1 MKTISDEKIA
11 AIRREKQWLGI
22 LYGILAGTGYALTAW
37 GLDAYQLAEAHAYLP
52 WGRFVFGLA
61 ACLVLGGLAGWL
73 ASRLDNGLVAVLVW
87 SLVGCALAIGMG
99 WLAFQGN
106 PTLLNWFYP
115 DLASQVEFST
125 NPAIQI
131 RTGIAALV
139 SALLGGAVGLL
150 QLNLIDSA
158 LRGTYPIQRALS
170 LWLGI
175 IPFVGAGLIAGDGL
189 IHTNLRDPI
198 VQVHSALQYAQE
210 HRGQEID
217 IYEAREHGQT
227 AVRALGDLQYQPYRL
242 AISSYDEYLSLVWV
256 MVDFGEIQ
264 TRCSVLE
271 KKLNYCEKPARITAT
286 HIPPELTQSAP
297 TGTTPPT
304 SESPTAH
311 PATDNSPI
319 SDNPD
324 AAGNQPV
331 FLADQASNLPETLN
345 RYLLNVTIEPD
356 QSRFQGALQLEY
368 TNTENIALEQLFFR
382 LLPNGQR
389 SYGNG
394 SLNVGEVKVGGAIQP
409 TSLSVDDS
417 VLEVELGKS
426 VAPGKQVQVE
436 MSFQGQVPQDFS
448 GSGPMNGYGIYNY
461 SDGVMALANW
471 YPILAVYDEQ
481 GWNLDAVSFIGDSVY
496 SDMATYQVEIDLPED
511 QVLVSTGVI
520 QQVAT
525 GEAHKQY
532 VIESG
537 PVRDFFMIL
546 SPNFEGVEEQV
557 EGTLVSS
564 YYLPGNR
571 AGGQR
576 ALQVAVEALETF
588 NHQFGP
594 YPYTELDVVD
604 APMQNASGV
613 EYPGIV
619 LIGDALYAEYEEK
632 AFAVT
637 TAHEV
642 AHQWWYNLVGNDVIE
657 EPWVDEALATYAS
670 GLYLESAQGKP
681 ALAGLMDYYQE
692 RYQRTLDS
700 SGDHPIRES
709 LTYFETSPDPRA
721 YGGIV
726 YAKGALFLD
735 ALRQEIGDAAFFGA
749 LQRYFQDYRYQIA
762 TGGDLLT
769 AFETSAGASLD
780 SFYQTWGFTPQP

>member
-11 AIRREKQWLGI
+11 AIRRDKQKLGI
-22 LYGILAGTGYALTAW
+22 LYGLLAGTGYALTAW
-37 GLDAYQLAEAHAYLP
+37 GLDAYQLAQAQAYLP
-52 WGRFVFGLA
+52 WGRFAFGLA
-61 ACLVLGGLAGWL
+61 ACLVLGGFAGWL
-73 ASRLDNGLVAVLVW
+73 SSRLDNGLIAALIW

-115 DLASQVEFST
+115 DLTSQVEFTS

-139 SALLGGAVGLL
+139 SALLGGAVGLF

-158 LRGTYPIQRALS
+158 LLGTYPIQRALS

-175 IPFVGAGLIAGDGL
+175 IPFMGAGLIAGNGL

-217 IYEAREHGQT
+217 VYSAREHGQT
-227 AVRALGDLQYQPYRL
+227 AVRALGDLQYQPYHL

-271 KKLNYCEKPARITAT
+271 KKLNYCEKPAEITAT
-286 HIPPELTQSAP
+286 TIPPEPTQGAP
-297 TGTTPPT
+297 TAPT
-304 SESPTAH
+304 LPALGAPTAR

-319 SDNPD
+319 SDNSVT
-324 AAGNQPV
+324 AGNQPV
-331 FLADQASNLPETLN
+331 FLTDQASNLPEILN

-356 QSRFQGALQLEY
+356 QYRFQGTLQLEY
-368 TNTENIALEQLFFR
+368 TNTENSTLEQLYFR

-394 SLNVGEVKVGGAIQP
+394 SLNVSEVKVDGVLQP

-417 VLEVELGKS
+417 VLEVETGKS
-426 VAPGKQVQVE
+426 VAPGEQVQVE
-436 MSFQGQVPQDFS
+436 MSFRGQVPQDFG
-448 GSGPMNGYGIYNY
+448 GSQPVNGYGIYNY

-471 YPILAVYDEQ
+471 YPILAVYDGQ
-481 GWNLDAVSFIGDSVY
+481 GWNLDPVSFIGDSVY
-496 SDMATYQVEIDLPED
+496 SDMAAYQVEIDLPED
-511 QVLVSTGVI
+511 QILVSTGAV
-520 QQVAT
+520 QQEMA
-525 GEAHKQY
+525 GDARKQY
-532 VIESG
+532 VVESG
-537 PVRDFFMIL
+537 PVRDFFIIL
-546 SPNFEGVEEQV
+546 SPKFQSLSERVEE
-557 EGTLVSS
+557 TLVNS

-571 AGGQR
+571 AGGLR
-576 ALQVAVEALETF
+576 ALGVAVDAFETF
-588 NHQFGP
+588 NRHFGP

-619 LIGDALYAEYEEK
+619 LIGDALYGEYEGT
-632 AFAVT
+632 AFAIT

-657 EPWVDEALATYAS
+657 EPWLDEALATYAS
-670 GLYLESAQGKP
+670 GVYLESVRGKT

-700 SGDHPIRES
+700 SGDHPIS
-709 LTYFETSPDPRA
+709 QGLAYFETSDPRA

-735 ALRQEIGDAAFFGA
+735 ALRKEIGDAAFFGA

-762 TGGDLLT
+762 TGGDLLE

-780 SFYQTWGFTPQP
+780 SFFQTWGVTPQP

>member
-1 MKTISDEKIA
+1 MKTISNEKIA

-37 GLDAYQLAEAHAYLP
+37 GLDAYQLAEANAYLP
-52 WGRFVFGLA
+52 WGRFAFGLA

-99 WLAFQGN
+99 WLTFQGN
-106 PTLLNWFYP
+106 PTLMNWLYP
-115 DLASQVEFST
+115 DLASQVEFTS
-125 NPAIQI
+125 NQAIQI
-131 RTGIAALV
+131 RTGIAALI

-158 LRGTYPIQRALS
+158 LRGSYPIQRALS

-175 IPFVGAGLIAGDGL
+175 IPFIGAGLIAGDGL

-198 VQVHSALQYAQE
+198 LQVHSALQYAQE
-210 HRGQEID
+210 QRGQELD
-217 IYEAREHGQT
+217 KREAREHGQT
-227 AVRALGDLQYQPYRL
+227 ALRTLGDLQYQPYRL
-242 AISSYDEYLSLVWV
+242 AISTYDEYLSLVWV

-271 KKLNYCEKPARITAT
+271 KQLSNCEQPAEITVT
-286 HIPPELTQSAP
+286 FTQPESTQNTP
-297 TGTTPPT
+297 TTTTPPALDD
-304 SESPTAH
+304 PTAR
-311 PATDNSPI
+311 PASDDSPN

-324 AAGNQPV
+324 AARNKPV
-331 FLADQASNLPETLN
+331 LLAEQASNLPDSLN
-345 RYLLNVTIEPD
+345 RYLLNITIEPE
-356 QSRFQGALQLEY
+356 QFRFQGTLQLEY
-368 TNTENIALEQLFFR
+368 TNMENSALEQLYFR

-394 SLNVGEVKVGGAIQP
+394 SLNVGEVKVDGAIQP
-409 TSLSVDDS
+409 TSLSMDDS

-426 VAPGKQVQVE
+426 VAPGEPVQVE
-436 MSFQGQVPQDFS
+436 MSFQGQVPQDFG
-448 GSGPMNGYGIYNY
+448 GSQPVNGYGIYNY
-461 SDGVMALANW
+461 TDGVMALANW

-481 GWNLDAVSFIGDSVY
+481 GWNLDKVSYIGDSVY
-496 SDMATYQVEIDLPED
+496 SDMATYQVEVDLPEA
-511 QVLVSTGVI
+511 QILVGTGVV
-520 QQVAT
+520 QQEVA
-525 GEAHKQY
+525 GEARKQY
-532 VIESG
+532 FIESG

-546 SPNFEGVEEQV
+546 SPDFKSIQENV

-564 YYLPGNR
+564 YYLPGNLSS
-571 AGGQR
+571 GQR
-576 ALQVAVEALETF
+576 ALEVASKALGAF
-588 NHQFGP
+588 NSQFGP
-594 YPYTELDVVD
+594 YPYAELDVVD

-619 LIGDALYAEYEEK
+619 LIGDTLYAEYDQP

-637 TAHEV
+637 VAHEI

-657 EPWVDEALATYAS
+657 EPWLDEAMATYAS
-670 GLYLESAQGKP
+670 GLYLESVQGRP
-681 ALAGLMDYYQE
+681 ALAGLMDFYQE

-700 SGDHPIRES
+700 SGDHAISES
-709 LTYFETSPDPRA
+709 LAYFETSDPRA

-726 YAKGALFLD
+726 YAKGALFLN

-769 AFETSAGASLD
+769 AFETSAAASLN
-780 SFYQTWGFTPQP
+780 SFYQTWGVTPQP